1 MFYLV
6 TYLLTYYKRAIT
18 NMDNAQRAL
27 FNLLIARTRLT
38 RCNTYE
44 TNYAPNVPYVKN
56 NDTVNTILNNM
67 RPDHMSVF

>member
-1 MFYLV
+1 
-6 TYLLTYYKRAIT
+6 
-18 NMDNAQRAL
+18 MDNAQRAL